1 MSEPETE
8 NPPPI
13 QTAPPRAKG
22 KGFSRFIV
30 LFIFILLSLGALGY
44 GALIFRDKDPRL
56 NSLATLID
64 AAAPKVQSSAQEIY
78 TQLSQLIAQYK
89 DKPPLDKEIDQ
100 STEVAANPP
109 AAALDKNTQID
120 PPALEPK
127 EKPLAALDITA
138 LTQKIDEAA
147 DIARK
152 ALKAAEEKS
161 HSEAPAA
168 SESGFTSQEMLAAF
182 EGRLDVLSEDIKT
195 LRQKM
200 DTPKNENRAAPEML
214 TPLKATEGDAS
225 AAIVVIAF
233 ALQKELETGRPFAD
247 EIAALKRLG
256 ADSDSLAA
264 LQPFADSGAPTGEK
278 LRELF
283 LPLAKKI
290 RDHEIQGDDL
300 TSHLLHGARKLV
312 RVRPIGQAELDTL
325 EGKLTHI
332 ETALGHE
339 SFEKAHATFLSL
351 PQEAQSEA
359 TSFGEM
365 LQQRSA
371 ASTAANNLLHGAITA
386 LSGVKK

>member
-1 MSEPETE
+1 MSAPETD

-13 QTAPPRAKG
+13 QTAPSRAKG
-22 KGFSRFIV
+22 KGFSRFSV
-30 LFIFILLSLGALGY
+30 LSILILLSLCAMGY
-44 GALIFRDKDPRL
+44 GALIFRDRDPRL

-64 AAAPKVQSSAQEIY
+64 TAAPKVQGFAREIY
-78 TQLSQLIAQYK
+78 TQLSRIIAQYK
-89 DKPPLDKEIDQ
+89 DQPPLDKEIDQ
-100 STEVAANPP
+100 PAEVTANPP
-109 AAALDKNTQID
+109 PAILDKNTQID

-127 EKPLAALDITA
+127 EKSLAAQDITA
-138 LTQKIDEAA
+138 LSQKIDEAT

-161 HSEAPAA
+161 HLETLPA
-168 SESGFTSQEMLAAF
+168 SEGGFTSQEMLAAF
-182 EGRLDVLSEDIKT
+182 EGRLDVISEDIKT

-200 DTPKNENRAAPEML
+200 DAPKNENRAAPEML
-214 TPLKATEGDAS
+214 TPLKATEGEAS

-256 ADSDSLAA
+256 ADTNTLAA

-290 RDHEIQGDDL
+290 REHEIQGDDL

-359 TSFGEM
+359 TSFGET

-371 ASTAANNLLHGAITA
+371 TSIAANNLLHNAITA

>member
-1 MSEPETE
+1 MSAPETE
-8 NPPPI
+8 NPPPT
-13 QTAPPRAKG
+13 QTAPARARG
-22 KGFSRFIV
+22 KGFSRFI
-30 LFIFILLSLGALGY
+30 LLIIFILLSLGALGY
-44 GALIFRDKDPRL
+44 GALIFRDKDSRL

-64 AAAPKVQSSAQEIY
+64 TAAPKVQSSAREIY
-78 TQLSQLIAQYK
+78 TQLNQIIGQYK
-89 DKPPLDKEIDQ
+89 DTPPLEKEIDQ
-100 STEVAANPP
+100 AAEVATNPP
-109 AAALDKNTQID
+109 LAPVDKNTQID
-120 PPALEPK
+120 PPAAEQK
-127 EKPLAALDITA
+127 EKPLAAPDLSA

-152 ALKAAEEKS
+152 ALKAAEDKS
-161 HSEAPAA
+161 HFEVPAA
-168 SESGFTSQEMLAAF
+168 SEGGFTTQEMLAAF

-200 DTPKNENRAAPEML
+200 DAPKNENRAAPEML
-214 TPLKATEGDAS
+214 TTPKATVSDAS

-247 EIAALKRLG
+247 EITALKRLG
-256 ADSDSLAA
+256 ADTESLTA

-278 LRELF
+278 LREIF
-283 LPLAKKI
+283 LPIAKKI
-290 RDHEIQGDDL
+290 REHEIQGDDL

-339 SFEKAHATFLSL
+339 SFEKAHATFMSL

-365 LQQRSA
+365 LQQRSL
-371 ASTAANNLLHGAITA
+371 ASIAANNLLHGAITA